1 MTVVATAAGVGLIL
15 LALGDI
21 FLTVF
26 HPLTRSG
33 SLSRGIARVVWRA
46 AHLGARGF
54 LPVLAFAGPAAMV
67 VIIAGWAGLLAVGWA
82 LVYWPRM
89 PGGFLLQSGLDP
101 AEHGGFGEA
110 LYVSLTTLA
119 TVGYGDVVPEGGW
132 LRLLAPIQALV
143 GLSLATAAIS
153 WILSTYPV
161 LARRRSLA
169 HDVWLLGEVERTDGL
184 SPLELGESEAS
195 GLLADLA
202 TRLVMVREDLAQ
214 FPITYF
220 FRGDDPRGELC
231 PALPALADLALEA
244 GSPACPPAVRFQGA
258 ILGRAVAALSEDIGR
273 RFLRRPGLAQ
283 GEALAAFA
291 ADHRCGSG
299 GDERGAALIPQPALP
314 WAGEGEQHARRRPD
328 SS

>member
-1 MTVVATAAGVGLIL
+1 MAILVTVVGVALIL
-15 LALGDI
+15 LALVDI

-33 SLSRGIARVVWRA
+33 SLSRAIARVVWGA
-46 AHLGARGF
+46 AQVGARAIP
-54 LPVLAFAGPAAMV
+54 PVLAFAGPAAMA
-67 VIIAGWAGLLAVGWA
+67 VIIVGWAGLLAIGWA
-82 LVYWPRM
+82 LIYWPRL
-89 PGGFLLQSGLDP
+89 PDAFLLASGLDP
-101 AEHGGFGEA
+101 AEHGGFLEA
-110 LYVSLTTLA
+110 VSVSLTTLA
-119 TVGYGDVVPEGGW
+119 TLGYGDVTPERMW
-132 LRLLAPIQALV
+132 LRLLAPVQALV
-143 GLSLATAAIS
+143 GLALATAAIS

-169 HDVWLLGEVERTDGL
+169 HDVWLLGEVEGADGI
-184 SPLELGESEAS
+184 SPLALDESEAS

-220 FRGDDPRGELC
+220 FRGDDPRAELC
-231 PALPALADLALEA
+231 AALPALAELAMEA

-258 ILGRAVAALSEDIGR
+258 ILGRAVAALCEDIAR

-291 ADHRCGSG
+291 ADHRCGT
-299 GDERGAALIPQPALP
+299 DRG
-314 WAGEGEQHARRRPD
+314 EE
-328 SS
+328 